1 MMGWWYGSDGGALGW
16 VGMAIFMGL
25 IVALIAVVV
34 WSVVRVT
41 GQSHG
46 PRSDASLEI
55 LRERFARGEISEAEF
70 EDAKRVLGLK

>member
-1 MMGWWYGSDGGALGW
+1 MMWWYGPDGGALGW

-25 IVALIAVVV
+25 LIALIVVVV

-41 GQSHG
+41 GQPSG
-46 PRSDASLEI
+46 PRSDASLDI

>member
-1 MMGWWYGSDGGALGW
+1 MMGWYGQDGGALGW

-25 IVALIAVVV
+25 LVALIVVVV

-41 GQSHG
+41 GQPHG
-46 PRSDASLEI
+46 PRSDTSLDI
-55 LRERFARGEISEAEF
+55 LRERFARGEISQTEF

>member
-1 MMGWWYGSDGGALGW
+1 MMWWYGQDGGALGW

-25 IVALIAVVV
+25 LVALIVVVV

-41 GQSHG
+41 GQSQG
-46 PRSDASLEI
+46 PRSDASLDI
-55 LRERFARGEISEAEF
+55 LRERFARGEISQAEF